1 MLRDR
6 LHSEK
11 RRQPKVKVETRV
23 KIDDTCSAQSTL
35 VEIVAQ
41 DQPGLLHRIS
51 SVFSRE
57 GCNIE
62 IAIIE
67 TEGETAIDVFYLTTS
82 GAKLSVDH
90 QTSLRSALLTEF
102 AA

>member
-1 MLRDR
+1 
-6 LHSEK
+6 
-11 RRQPKVKVETRV
+11 
-23 KIDDTCSAQSTL
+23 TCSAQSTL

-51 SVFSRE
+51 SVFARE
-57 GCNIE
+57 NCNIE

-82 GAKLSVDH
+82 SAKLPLAH
-90 QTSLRSALLTEF
+90 QVRLHEALLTEF
-102 AA
+102 APPTA

>member
-82 GAKLSVDH
+82 SAKLSVDH